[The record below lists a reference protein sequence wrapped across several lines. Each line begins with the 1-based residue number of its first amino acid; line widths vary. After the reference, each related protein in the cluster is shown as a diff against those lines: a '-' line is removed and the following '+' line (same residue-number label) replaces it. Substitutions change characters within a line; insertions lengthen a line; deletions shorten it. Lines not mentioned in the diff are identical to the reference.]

1 MSKRSRRNHSPGFKA
16 KVALEAVKGEQ
27 TVIQLAERFDVH
39 PTQVT
44 QWKIQLLERAAE
56 AFGADSDR
64 GPVADIKE
72 LHAKIGSQALEI
84 DFLAGALGRSGD
96 PSAKR

>member
-16 KVALEAVKGEQ
+16 KVALEAIKGEQ

-44 QWKIQLLERAAE
+44 QWKTQLLERAAE
-56 AFGADSDR
+56 AFGADAER
-64 GPVADIKE
+64 GPQPDIQE

-84 DFLAGALGRSGD
+84 DFLAGALGRIGD